1 MLATTHRRTKRPAAQ
16 PHSSTANGDSPA
28 SPVTIGSYLATRLEQ
43 IGLKHHFAVAGDYNL
58 VLLDQLLLNEKM
70 TQVYCCNE
78 LNCGFAAEG
87 YARANGAAACVVT
100 YSVGALSAFNA
111 LASAYAESL
120 PVILISGGP
129 NTNDLGA
136 GHLLHHTLGT
146 LNHRYQLEMA
156 RHITCE
162 AVAVTHPEEAPWL
175 IDRAIRAA
183 FRNRKPVYIEIPC
196 NLSAALCAS
205 PGPRASLLDLP
216 ESDPASLVAAVDAA
230 GALLRRAVR
239 PILLAGPRLRSY
251 GGTGAFRDLAEAVGC
266 GVAVMPSAKGFF
278 PEEHPQ
284 FIGLYLGSVSS
295 PGCSELVE
303 SADAVLAAG
312 PIFNDYTT
320 VGWSAQPALSKTIHV
335 DPDRVHV
342 AGVTYNDVVLSEF
355 LAALAEAERDSPRNE
370 TTLIEF
376 RRTQVATA
384 EPAIPE
390 PAAPLTRAE
399 MCRQIQGAI
408 DRDTTLI
415 VETGDSW
422 FNGFNMALPD
432 GAEFE
437 IEMQY
442 GHIGWSVPAA
452 FGYAVGAPDRRIV
465 LMVGDGSFQLTAQ
478 EVCQMVRLN
487 LPVVIFL
494 VNNRGYT
501 IEVEIH
507 DGPYNNVKNWDY
519 AGIMSVFNA
528 TDGDG
533 RGFRATNG
541 KELAA
546 AIKKALAHETGPT
559 LIECTIDRDDCT
571 KQLLQWG
578 NRVAAANARPPQQA

>member
-1 MLATTHRRTKRPAAQ
+1 
-16 PHSSTANGDSPA
+16 
-28 SPVTIGSYLATRLEQ
+28 
-43 IGLKHHFAVAGDYNL
+43 
-58 VLLDQLLLNEKM
+58 
-70 TQVYCCNE
+70 
-78 LNCGFAAEG
+78 
-87 YARANGAAACVVT
+87 
-100 YSVGALSAFNA
+100 
-111 LASAYAESL
+111 
-120 PVILISGGP
+120 
-129 NTNDLGA
+129 
-136 GHLLHHTLGT
+136 
-146 LNHRYQLEMA
+146 
-156 RHITCE
+156 
-162 AVAVTHPEEAPWL
+162 VAVTHPEEAPWL
-175 IDRAIRAA
+175 IDKAIRAA

-355 LAALAEAERDSPRNE
+355 LAALAEAERDSPRNA
-370 TTLIEF
+370 TTLVEF

-384 EPAIPE
+384 QPAIPG
-390 PAAPLTRAE
+390 PDDPLTRAE
-399 MCRQIQGAI
+399 MCRQIQGVI
-408 DRDTTLI
+408 DGDTTLI

-571 KQLLQWG
+571 KQLMEWG
-578 NRVAAANARPPQQA
+578 SRVAAANGRPPQRA

>member
-1 MLATTHRRTKRPAAQ
+1 MLTTTRPRTKRPAAQ
-16 PHSSTANGDSPA
+16 QHSSAANGNSPG
-28 SPVTIGSYLATRLEQ
+28 SPMTIGSYLATRLEQ

-58 VLLDQLLLNEKM
+58 ALLDQLLLNENVS
-70 TQVYCCNE
+70 QVYCCNE

-87 YARANGAAACVVT
+87 YARAHGAAACVVT

-120 PVILISGGP
+120 PVILISGSP

-146 LNHRYQLEMA
+146 LNFRYQLEMA

-162 AVAVTHPEEAPWL
+162 AVAITHPEEAPWL
-175 IDRAIRAA
+175 IDKAIRAA
-183 FRNRKPVYIEIPC
+183 LRNRKPVYIEIPC
-196 NLSAALCAS
+196 NLSGAHCSA
-205 PGPRASLLDLP
+205 PGPQTSLLGLP
-216 ESDPASLVAAVDAA
+216 ESDPASLAAAVDAA
-230 GALLRRAVR
+230 SAFLGKAIR
-239 PILLAGPRLRSY
+239 PILLAGPKLKSY

-278 PEEHPQ
+278 PEEHAQ
-284 FIGLYLGSVSS
+284 FIGVYLGSVSS

-320 VGWSAQPALSKTIHV
+320 VGWSAQPAVSKTIHV
-335 DPDRVHV
+335 DPDRVRV
-342 AGVTYNDVVLSEF
+342 AGVTYNGVVLNEF
-355 LAALAEAERDSPRNE
+355 LAALAEAAKESPRNA

-384 EPAIPE
+384 QPAKPE
-390 PAAPLTRAE
+390 PDAPLTRAE
-399 MCRQIQGAI
+399 MCRQVQGVI
-408 DRDTTLI
+408 DQDTTLI

-422 FNGFNMALPD
+422 FNGFNMALPN

-442 GHIGWSVPAA
+442 GHIGWSVPAT
-452 FGYAVGAPDRRIV
+452 FGYALGAPGRRVV

-478 EVCQMVRLN
+478 EVCQMVRLR
-487 LPVVIFL
+487 LPVIIFL

-507 DGPYNNVKNWDY
+507 DGPYNNIKNWDY
-519 AGIMSVFNA
+519 AGIMAVFNS
-528 TDGDG
+528 TDGNG
-533 RGFRATNG
+533 RGFRATTG
-541 KELAA
+541 KELAG
-546 AIKKALAHETGPT
+546 AIKKALAHKTGPT

-571 KQLLQWG
+571 KQLMEWG
-578 NRVAAANARPPQQA
+578 ARVAAANGRPPQSA

>member
-1 MLATTHRRTKRPAAQ
+1 MIIATRSRTRPPALQ
-16 PHSSTANGDSPA
+16 RSSTANHNSSA
-28 SPVTIGSYLATRLEQ
+28 SAVTIGSYLASRLEQ
-43 IGLKHHFAVAGDYNL
+43 IGLRHHFAVAGDYNL
-58 VLLDQLLLNEKM
+58 ALLDQLLLNKSIS
-70 TQVYCCNE
+70 QVYCCNE

-87 YARANGAAACVVT
+87 YARAHGAAACVVT

-111 LASAYAESL
+111 IASAYAESL
-120 PVILISGGP
+120 PVILISGSP

-136 GHLLHHTLGT
+136 YHLLHHTLGT
-146 LNHRYQLEMA
+146 LNYRYQFDMA

-162 AVAVTHPEEAPWL
+162 AVSITHPEEAPWL
-175 IDRAIRAA
+175 IDKAIGAA

-196 NLSAALCAS
+196 NLSGALCS
-205 PGPRASLLDLP
+205 PPGPRASFLDLP
-216 ESDPASLVAAVDAA
+216 KSDPLSLATAVDAA
-230 GALLRRAVR
+230 SAFLQRAVR

-251 GGTGAFRDLAEAVGC
+251 GGTRAFRDLAEAVGC
-266 GVAVMPSAKGFF
+266 AVAVMPGAKGFF
-278 PEEHPQ
+278 PEEHGQ
-284 FIGLYLGSVSS
+284 FIGVYLGSVSS
-295 PGCSELVE
+295 PGCSEVLE
-303 SADAVLAAG
+303 SADAVVAVG

-320 VGWSAQPALSKTIHV
+320 VGWSSQPPVNKTIHV

-342 AGVTYNDVVLSEF
+342 AGVTYNDVFLHEF
-355 LAALAEAERDSPRNE
+355 LAALAGSAKKNPTNA

-376 RRTQVATA
+376 RRTRVETAQPAVADPGNA
-384 EPAIPE
+384 
-390 PAAPLTRAE
+390 LTRAE
-399 MCRQIQGAI
+399 MCRQIQNVI

-422 FNGFNMALPD
+422 FNGFSMALPD

-442 GHIGWSVPAA
+442 GHIGWSVPAT
-452 FGYAVGAPDRRIV
+452 FGYAVAAPERRIV

-478 EVCQMVRLN
+478 EVCQMVRLK
-487 LPVVIFL
+487 LPVIIFL
-494 VNNRGYT
+494 INNRGYT

-507 DGPYNNVKNWDY
+507 DGPYNNIKNWAY
-519 AGIMSVFNA
+519 AGIMAVFNS

-533 RGFRATNG
+533 QGFRATTG

-546 AIKKALAHETGPT
+546 AIKAALAHHTGPT

-571 KQLLQWG
+571 KQLMQWG
-578 NRVAAANARPPQQA
+578 NRVATANGRPPQRT